1 MTHSMKNSHSMNNSH
16 SKKNIVVL
24 VSGSGSNLQAILDAC
39 DSHTIDA
46 SVKAVFSNKADAF
59 GLERAKSAGVHAHSV
74 NPKEFNSREEFD
86 HELMV
91 QIDAYQ
97 PDLIVLAGYMR
108 ILSSEFV
115 RHYAGKMINI
125 HPSLLPK
132 YPGLHTHQRAIDA
145 QDKEHGTSVHFVTEE
160 LDGGPVILQAKVPVF
175 EDDDADMLA
184 RRVLTQEHCIY
195 PMVCKWFAEDRLS
208 MVNGQAAL
216 DGKVLGNHGYAEE

>member
-1 MTHSMKNSHSMNNSH
+1 MKNNHSQKTTQSQ
-16 SKKNIVVL
+16 KNIVVL

-39 DSHTIDA
+39 DSNMIDA
-46 SVKAVFSNKADAF
+46 SVKAVFSNKAEAF
-59 GLERAKSAGVHAHSV
+59 GLERAKNAGVAARSV
-74 NPKEFNSREEFD
+74 NPKDFDSREAFD
-86 HELMV
+86 HELMI
-91 QIDAYQ
+91 QIDTYQ

-115 RHYAGKMINI
+115 RHYAGKMVNI

-145 QDKEHGTSVHFVTEE
+145 KDKEHGTSVHFVTEE

-175 EDDDADMLA
+175 EDDDADLLA
-184 RRVLTQEHCIY
+184 GRVLTQEHAIY

-208 MVNGQAAL
+208 MVDGQAVL
-216 DGKVLGNHGYAEE
+216 DGKVLGKHGYAEE

>member
-1 MTHSMKNSHSMNNSH
+1 MKNNHSQKTTQSQ
-16 SKKNIVVL
+16 KNIVVL

-39 DSHTIDA
+39 DSNMIDA
-46 SVKAVFSNKADAF
+46 SVKAVFSNKAEAF
-59 GLERAKSAGVHAHSV
+59 GLERAKNAGVAARSV
-74 NPKEFNSREEFD
+74 NPKDFDSREAFD
-86 HELMV
+86 HELMI
-91 QIDAYQ
+91 QIDTYQ

-115 RHYAGKMINI
+115 RHYAGKMVNI

-145 QDKEHGTSVHFVTEE
+145 KDKEHGTSVHFVTEE

-175 EDDDADMLA
+175 EDDDAELLA
-184 RRVLTQEHCIY
+184 GRVLTQEHAIY

-208 MVNGQAAL
+208 MVDGQAVL
-216 DGKVLGNHGYAEE
+216 DGKVLGKHGYAEE

>member
-1 MTHSMKNSHSMNNSH
+1 MKNNQSQKTTQSQ
-16 SKKNIVVL
+16 KNIVVL

-39 DSHTIDA
+39 DSNMIDA
-46 SVKAVFSNKADAF
+46 SVKAVFSNKAEAF
-59 GLERAKSAGVHAHSV
+59 GLERAKNAGVDARSV
-74 NPKEFNSREEFD
+74 NPKDFGSREEFD
-86 HELMV
+86 HELMI

-97 PDLIVLAGYMR
+97 PDLIVLADYMR

-115 RHYAGKMINI
+115 RHYAGKMVNI

-145 QDKEHGTSVHFVTEE
+145 KDKEHGTSVHFVTEE

-175 EDDDADMLA
+175 EDDDADLLA
-184 RRVLTQEHCIY
+184 GRVLTQEHAIY

-208 MVNGQAAL
+208 MVDGQAVL
-216 DGKVLGNHGYAEE
+216 DGKVLGKHGYAEE

>member
-1 MTHSMKNSHSMNNSH
+1 MKNNQSQKTTQSQ
-16 SKKNIVVL
+16 KNIVVL

-39 DSHTIDA
+39 DSNMIDA
-46 SVKAVFSNKADAF
+46 SVKAVFSNKAEAF
-59 GLERAKSAGVHAHSV
+59 GLERAKNAGVAARSV
-74 NPKEFNSREEFD
+74 NPKDFDSREAFD
-86 HELMV
+86 HELMI
-91 QIDAYQ
+91 QIDTYQ

-115 RHYAGKMINI
+115 RHYAGKMVNI

-145 QDKEHGTSVHFVTEE
+145 KDKEHGTSVHFVTEE

-175 EDDDADMLA
+175 EDDDADLLA
-184 RRVLTQEHCIY
+184 GRVLTQEHAIY

-208 MVNGQAAL
+208 MVDGQAVL
-216 DGKVLGNHGYAEE
+216 DGKVLGKHGYAEE